1 MADKKIYLLAELN
14 ILPKFLEE
22 AKEIFAEA
30 LRQTLKEPGCEA
42 LHTTSLDGEPNKLI
56 FFEIFSSEEVH
67 RLHLDQPYTK
77 KMLTAIE
84 GKLAE
89 PMVMTRLHAL

>member
-14 ILPKFLEE
+14 ILPEFLEE

-42 LHTTSLDGEPNKLI
+42 LHTTSLEGEPNKLI
-56 FFEIFSSEEVH
+56 FFEIFSSEEV
-67 RLHLDQPYTK
+67 
-77 KMLTAIE
+77 
-84 GKLAE
+84 AE
-89 PMVMTRLHAL
+89 SSSGIAAMAPAGTIT